1 MTTTAFAERINR
13 SSTALVGSFPTAQQP
28 RRSSSARSS
37 SAQPVPGR
45 LSFDRPS
52 SSRYTAAR
60 SSVSRESSNFDIGS
74 TAPAPG
80 AARARSCAVGS
91 PPRSTSASDLAL
103 GAAHRA
109 SNSRASNSRASNSRA
124 SNSRG
129 QRSSRPRHR
138 MERDGN
144 RRPQGL
150 LASAILILSL
160 LGLASVASA
169 DWSPGTTQPSP
180 KPAVRYVVQPGDTL
194 TSIVANHVGRRDGG
208 LVDDLAQAH
217 GSWSVQIGD
226 VLWLPSA
233 S

>member
-28 RRSSSARSS
+28 RHSSSARSS

-45 LSFDRPS
+45 LLFDRPS

-60 SSVSRESSNFDIGS
+60 SSMLRESSNFDIGS
-74 TAPAPG
+74 TAPARG

-91 PPRSTSASDLAL
+91 PPRSTSASDLAVS
-103 GAAHRA
+103 AAHRA
-109 SNSRASNSRASNSRA
+109 PNSRA

-129 QRSSRPRHR
+129 QRSSRPRYR

-194 TSIVANHVGRRDGG
+194 TSIVAKHVGRRDGG